1 MVSMRWR
8 RNGIWSGLALGLALL
23 LVSISGCQREE
34 PLKVKLNERTVVTDS
49 SPGTELQKH
58 LTVSVGSM
66 ITPQA
71 GYGYYR
77 QLIDYLSDRLGRK
90 IDPID
95 PGNYAETNRLLE
107 TGKADFAFVCGGPYV
122 SGHDRFGLELLVAPV
137 IKGKTVYYSYLIV
150 PSESTARNLS
160 DLRGK
165 SFAFTDPQS
174 NSGKLVPTAMLARI
188 GQTPEQF
195 FSMTTYT
202 YGHDRSIQ
210 AVADHIVDGAAVD
223 SLIWEYIAA
232 TQPAL
237 TANTRII
244 ERSEPYGIPPVV
256 TSPHLSPQLR
266 QALQQ
271 ALLTIHEDPQ
281 GFKILKGMNI
291 ERFVLIDDSAYD
303 GIRRL
308 ASNPGPAPTP
318 TKIQ

>member
-1 MVSMRWR
+1 MVPMKWGMTR
-8 RNGIWSGLALGLALL
+8 IFTGLALGLALACT
-23 LVSISGCQREE
+23 SGCQREE
-34 PLKVKLNERTVVTDS
+34 PLKVKLSERTAVTDD
-49 SPGTELQKH
+49 SPRHEAQKP

-77 QLIDYLSDRLGRK
+77 QLIDYLSGRLGRK
-90 IDPID
+90 IDIID

-107 TGKADFAFVCGGPYV
+107 TGKVDFAFVCGGPYV

-137 IKGKTVYYSYLIV
+137 VKGETVYYSYLIV

-174 NSGKLVPTAMLARI
+174 NSGKLAPIAMLARL

-195 FSMTTYT
+195 FSSTTFT
-202 YGHDRSIQ
+202 YGHDRSIH
-210 AVADHIVDGAAVD
+210 AVADNIVDGAAVD

-232 TQPAL
+232 TQPTL
-237 TANTRII
+237 TAKTRII
-244 ERSEPYGIPPVV
+244 ERSEPFGIPPVV
-256 TSPHLSPQLR
+256 TSPHVPPELR
-266 QALQQ
+266 KALQQ

-281 GFKILKGMNI
+281 GFMILKGMNI
-291 ERFVLIDDSAYD
+291 ERFVLIDDSAYN

-308 ASNPGPAPTP
+308 ESKPAPAHSP
-318 TKIQ
+318 TIIK

>member
-1 MVSMRWR
+1 MASLKW
-8 RNGIWSGLALGLALL
+8 GINRVFSGLALGLAL
-23 LVSISGCQREE
+23 VCISGCQSEE
-34 PLKVKLNERTVVTDS
+34 PLKVKLSERTVVTDG
-49 SPGTELQKH
+49 SPGTTETQKP

-77 QLIDYLSDRLGRK
+77 QLIDYLSARLGRK

-95 PGNYAETNRLLE
+95 PGNYAETNRLLQAGE
-107 TGKADFAFVCGGPYV
+107 VDFAFVCGGPYV

-137 IKGKTVYYSYLIV
+137 VKGKTVYYSYLIV
-150 PSESTARNLS
+150 PAESTVRNLS

-165 SFAFTDPQS
+165 SFAFTDPES
-174 NSGKLVPTAMLARI
+174 NSGKLVPTAMLARL

-195 FSMTTYT
+195 FSTTTHT

-223 SLIWEYIAA
+223 SLIWEYVAA
-232 TQPAL
+232 TQPTLA
-237 TANTRII
+237 AKTRII
-244 ERSEPYGIPPVV
+244 ERSEPFGIPPVV
-256 TSPHLSPQLR
+256 TSPHLPSELR
-266 QALQQ
+266 KALQQ

-281 GFKILKGMNI
+281 GLKILKGMNI
-291 ERFVLIDDSAYD
+291 ERFVLIDDSAYE

-308 ASNPGPAPTP
+308 ESKATPASLP
-318 TKIQ
+318 TKTK

>member
-1 MVSMRWR
+1 MVSKKRGMRK
-8 RNGIWSGLALGLALL
+8 IFSGLVLSLVLAC
-23 LVSISGCQREE
+23 IGGCQREE
-34 PLKVKLNERTVVTDS
+34 EPLKVRLSERTVITDG
-49 SPGTELQKH
+49 SPGRELQKP

-77 QLIDYLSDRLGRK
+77 QLIDYLSARLGRK
-90 IDPID
+90 IDVID
-95 PGNYAETNRLLE
+95 PGSYAETNRLLQ
-107 TGKADFAFVCGGPYV
+107 TGEADFAFVCGGPYV

-137 IKGKTVYYSYLIV
+137 VNGKTVYYSYLIV
-150 PSESTARNLS
+150 PLESTARNLS

-174 NSGKLVPTAMLARI
+174 NSGKLVPTAMLARL

-195 FSMTTYT
+195 FSSTTYT
-202 YGHDRSIQ
+202 YGHDRSIH
-210 AVADHIVDGAAVD
+210 AVADNIVDGAAVD

-237 TANTRII
+237 AAKTRII
-244 ERSEPYGIPPVV
+244 ERSEPFGIPPVV
-256 TSPHLSPQLR
+256 TSPRLPPELR
-266 QALQQ
+266 KALQQ

-281 GFKILKGMNI
+281 GLNILKGMNI
-291 ERFVLIDDSAYD
+291 ERFVLIADSAYD

-308 ASNPGPAPTP
+308 ESAPALLPTP
-318 TKIQ
+318 VTTQ